1 VYSYLAD
8 KAMRKLG
15 EISKASAQMEQIL
28 GPVEYLIVDFPG
40 NAFSGEIIP
49 ALNELVESG
58 TIRIIDLS
66 VICKDE
72 QGNVVIF
79 EASELADDVADALV
93 KLEGDHDELFSEA
106 DLLMAAEE
114 MPNNSTAAALLFE
127 NLWAARFAQAVRNAN
142 GEVLMN
148 VRIPNETVQAVRR
161 SIIDAAK
168 SI

>member
-1 VYSYLAD
+1 MYMA
-8 KAMRKLG
+8 
-15 EISKASAQMEQIL
+15 QIL

-40 NAFSGEIIP
+40 NEFSGEIIP
-49 ALNELVESG
+49 ALNDLVDSE

-66 VICKDE
+66 IISKDAE
-72 QGNVVIF
+72 GNVTIF
-79 EASELADDVADALV
+79 EASELASEVADALV
-93 KLEGDHDELFSEA
+93 KLEGEHDELLSEA

-148 VRIPNETVQAVRR
+148 VRIPNETVLAVRQ

-168 SI
+168 SS

>member
-1 VYSYLAD
+1 MA
-8 KAMRKLG
+8 
-15 EISKASAQMEQIL
+15 QIL

-40 NAFSGEIIP
+40 NEFSGEIIP
-49 ALNELVESG
+49 ALNDLVDSE

-66 VICKDE
+66 IISKDAE
-72 QGNVVIF
+72 GNVTIF
-79 EASELADDVADALV
+79 EASELASEVADALV
-93 KLEGDHDELFSEA
+93 KLEGEHDELLSEA

-148 VRIPNETVQAVRR
+148 VRIPNETVLAVRQ

-168 SI
+168 SS